1 MLGHTLF
8 SDEVKFSV
16 FFFFLNK
23 ITFALG
29 ILFIFLTDD
38 GIIKMNLRN
47 VYTIVWIIL
56 NFQKVLEL
64 TRKYKGQQTEGTDK
78 VPKKSLKG

>member
-1 MLGHTLF
+1 M
-8 SDEVKFSV
+8 

-23 ITFALG
+23 ITLALG
-29 ILFIFLTDD
+29 ILFIFLIDD

-47 VYTIVWIIL
+47 VYTVVWIIL
-56 NFQKVLEL
+56 NFQKVLEPWSSLEL

-78 VPKKSLKG
+78 VLKKSLKG

>member
-16 FFFFLNK
+16 FFFLNK
-23 ITFALG
+23 ITLALG
-29 ILFIFLTDD
+29 VLFIFLIDD

-56 NFQKVLEL
+56 NFQKVLEPWSSLEL
-64 TRKYKGQQTEGTDK
+64 TRNMKANKQRR
-78 VPKKSLKG
+78 